1 MNLLQLAGL
10 GEDVSRELLCGADAF
25 LVPLIF
31 NLVLHNNSENK
42 HLQAS
47 FTVILAVVVFMQAV
61 HQFSMAS
68 HVC

>member
-10 GEDVSRELLCGADAF
+10 GEDVSRELLRDADAP

-42 HLQAS
+42 HL
-47 FTVILAVVVFMQAV
+47 
-61 HQFSMAS
+61 
-68 HVC
+68 